1 MNFQI
6 KIEIMSIEIMKM
18 LIQSA
23 CGDGTL
29 SDPDRKLLEKKA
41 SDFGISLD
49 QLNKMIDAELKGVSA
64 GNQAETTANN
74 TNIEGSGF
82 VTEAP
87 STPSPSPAP
96 EPKPQQQTE
105 SSSEGSGF
113 ITEAPKPPTP
123 PQPAPAPASSAAS
136 TSSQSQSAFGPSMAV
151 SSRFTDVKPMS
162 SQGAMSTVYQGK
174 QYGKWIIIKRIK
186 PQFKDNE
193 DYKSLFF
200 KEFENAY
207 HLDHPNIVRILD
219 KGEDEEGAF
228 YTMEYV
234 DGQSLTDLIKTR
246 RTVKDERLTKKLFS
260 QMLDALSYVHKKQI
274 IHRDLKPD
282 NMIVTYRGDNV
293 KILDFGLASADY
305 FDDNLVKVGTP
316 KYAAPEQMTKGNE
329 VDQRAD
335 IYALGLILLEMTT
348 GSLDDKNAD
357 TVKNPNFQEII
368 RKSTKQ
374 NREER
379 FYDCQEIMEVLNRPI
394 SAAPVNP
401 PVTQT
406 VPPPT
411 PPKVETPK
419 PAPQAAPKPERTEIV
434 EEKKKSKAPL
444 FIILLLLLI
453 GLGVGAYFLFLKDK
467 GGNTEADNNNNP
479 PIENQTDNNQENGNQ
494 GNNQNQDQNNNQQQ
508 QVTPAPD
515 TNNGPSEE
523 EIRRNEEQSALKEEY
538 NKLMSEAQKVLDT
551 KNVARALPL
560 FEAIVNKT
568 PAYAEA
574 QNEAKEKV
582 KFCKDEIAKT
592 SLYSLKK
599 DQKDGKIGYL
609 NKDGYVVVDYLY
621 KGEIRHA
628 KGGKIL
634 ALKNESGKWGFIDD
648 ATKLPITE
656 FKYTD
661 TDNRHDFA
669 GEYKMIVS
677 GEPSRTDIIKA
688 DRIEEYRNGK
698 KIQTTDILR

>member
-1 MNFQI
+1 
-6 KIEIMSIEIMKM
+6 MSIEIMKM

-29 SDPDRKLLEKKA
+29 TDADRTLLEKKA
-41 SDFGISLD
+41 SDFGISKD
-49 QLNKMIDAELKGVSA
+49 KLNKMIEAELNGTTYEEPA
-64 GNQAETTANN
+64 AEQTSNDN
-74 TNIEGSGF
+74 LEGSGF

-87 STPSPSPAP
+87 QPAP
-96 EPKPQQQTE
+96 QPQPEPQTE
-105 SSSEGSGF
+105 LEGSGF
-113 ITEAPKPPTP
+113 VTEAPQPPTP
-123 PQPAPAPASSAAS
+123 PTPPAPPQQAPTTSS
-136 TSSQSQSAFGPSMAV
+136 TSFSQASFAQSTAV

-234 DGQSLTDLIKTR
+234 DGQSLTDLIKTG

-348 GSLDDKNAD
+348 GSLDDKNAY

-406 VPPPT
+406 VPPVA

-419 PAPQAAPKPERTEIV
+419 PAPQAAPKPEKTEIV

-444 FIILLLLLI
+444 FIILLLLLV
-453 GLGVGAYFLFLKDK
+453 GLGVGAYFLFLKEK

-479 PIENQTDNNQENGNQ
+479 PIENPTDNNQGNGNQ

-515 TNNGPSEE
+515 TNNGPSEG

>member
-1 MNFQI
+1 
-6 KIEIMSIEIMKM
+6 MSIEIMKM

-29 SDPDRKLLEKKA
+29 SDADRKLLEKKA
-41 SDFGISLD
+41 SDFNISQD
-49 QLNKMIDAELKGVSA
+49 QLNKMIEAELNGGQSENQVS
-64 GNQAETTANN
+64 
-74 TNIEGSGF
+74 TNDAAMEGSGF

-87 STPSPSPAP
+87 STPEPPKPQPQPQPAPAP
-96 EPKPQQQTE
+96 EP
-105 SSSEGSGF
+105 EGSGF
-113 ITEAPKPPTP
+113 ITEAQPAPA
-123 PQPAPAPASSAAS
+123 QPAPAPAPSVSSAS
-136 TSSQSQSAFGPSMAV
+136 VSQSAFGQSMAV

-162 SQGAMSTVYQGK
+162 TQGAMSTVYQGK

-193 DYKSLFF
+193 DYKNLFF

-234 DGQSLTDLIKTR
+234 DGQSLSDLIKTG

-374 NREER
+374 NRDER
-379 FYDCQEIMEVLNRPI
+379 FYDCQEVMDVLNRPVA
-394 SAAPVNP
+394 AAPVTP
-401 PVTQT
+401 PVTQAAS
-406 VPPPT
+406 VPT
-411 PPKVETPK
+411 PPKVETSK
-419 PAPQAAPKPERTEIV
+419 PAPQPAPQPKKTEIV

-444 FIILLLLLI
+444 LIILLLLLV

-467 GGNTEADNNNNP
+467 GGNTEADNNNP
-479 PIENQTDNNQENGNQ
+479 PIENPTDNNQGNDNQ
-494 GNNQNQDQNNNQQQ
+494 GNNQNQNQEQNNNQQQ
-508 QVTPAPD
+508 EVTPTPEP
-515 TNNGPSEE
+515 NNGPSEE
-523 EIRRNEEQSALKEEY
+523 EIRQNEQQSALKEEY
-538 NKLMSEAQKVLDT
+538 DKLMSEAQKVLDA

-592 SLYSLKK
+592 PLYSLKK
-599 DQKDGKIGYL
+599 DQKDGKTGYL

-634 ALKNESGKWGFIDD
+634 AVKNESGKWGFIDD
-648 ATKLPITE
+648 ASKLPITE

-669 GEYKMIVS
+669 GEYKMTVS
-677 GEPSRTDIIKA
+677 GNPSRTDIIKA
-688 DRIEEYRNGK
+688 DRIEEYRDGK

>member
-1 MNFQI
+1 
-6 KIEIMSIEIMKM
+6 MSIEIMKM

-29 SDPDRKLLEKKA
+29 TDADRTLLEKKA
-41 SDFGISLD
+41 SDFGISKD
-49 QLNKMIDAELKGVSA
+49 KLNKMIEAELNGTTYEEPA
-64 GNQAETTANN
+64 AEQTSNDN
-74 TNIEGSGF
+74 LEGSGF

-87 STPSPSPAP
+87 QPAP
-96 EPKPQQQTE
+96 QPQPEPQPE
-105 SSSEGSGF
+105 LEGSGF
-113 ITEAPKPPTP
+113 VTEAPQPPTP
-123 PQPAPAPASSAAS
+123 PTPPAPPQQAPTTSS
-136 TSSQSQSAFGPSMAV
+136 TSFSQASFAQSTAV

-234 DGQSLTDLIKTR
+234 DGQSLTDLIKTG

-348 GSLDDKNAD
+348 GSLNDKNAD

-374 NREER
+374 DREER
-379 FYDCQEIMEVLNRPI
+379 FYDCQEVMEVLNRPI
-394 SAAPVNP
+394 TATPPAAS
-401 PVTQT
+401 
-406 VPPPT
+406 VPPPP

-419 PAPQAAPKPERTEIV
+419 PTTPPPAPAPQAKKTEIV

-444 FIILLLLLI
+444 IIILLLLLL
-453 GLGVGAYFLFLKDK
+453 GLVAGVFFLFLIDDDE
-467 GGNTEADNNNNP
+467 TTDVDNNNP
-479 PIENQTDNNQENGNQ
+479 AIEAPVDNNQGSNNQNNNQ
-494 GNNQNQDQNNNQQQ
+494 GNNKSNNNPQPAPQPQ
-508 QVTPAPD
+508 PEPTPTPAPD
-515 TNNGPSEE
+515 NQQ
-523 EIRRNEEQSALKEEY
+523 NEEDAELSALTKQG
-538 NKLMSEAQKVLDT
+538 NACFDD
-551 KNVARALPL
+551 KNVARALTYY
-560 FEAIVNKT
+560 NK
-568 PAYAEA
+568 ALALKADYAP
-574 QNEAKEKV
+574 AKEKAA
-582 KFCKDEIAKT
+582 KCNEILKAT
-592 SLYSLKK
+592 STKNLS
-599 DQKDGKIGYL
+599 QKRGASPDGADKLGFVDA
-609 NKDGYVVVDYLY
+609 NGYVLIDYLY
-621 KGEIRHA
+621 EACPNGFQTDYGICLQKE
-628 KGGKIL
+628 KNGKY
-634 ALKNESGKWGFIDD
+634 GFI
-648 ATKLPITE
+648 ANSTKLPCSE
-656 FKYTD
+656 FIYNSVYAQPAYGFSCKD
-661 TDNRHDFA
+661 SSGKRWKIDL
-669 GEYKMIVS
+669 K
-677 GEPSRTDIIKA
+677 GEPSVKPM
-688 DRIEEYRNGK
+688 
-698 KIQTTDILR
+698 

>member
-1 MNFQI
+1 
-6 KIEIMSIEIMKM
+6 MSIEIMKM

-29 SDPDRKLLEKKA
+29 TDADRTLLEKKA
-41 SDFGISLD
+41 SDFGISKD
-49 QLNKMIDAELKGVSA
+49 KLNKMIEAELNGTTYEEPT
-64 GNQAETTANN
+64 AEQTSNEN
-74 TNIEGSGF
+74 LEGSGF

-87 STPSPSPAP
+87 QPAP
-96 EPKPQQQTE
+96 QPQPEPQPE
-105 SSSEGSGF
+105 LEGSGF
-113 ITEAPKPPTP
+113 VTEAPQPPTP
-123 PQPAPAPASSAAS
+123 PTPPAPPQQAPTTSS
-136 TSSQSQSAFGPSMAV
+136 TSFSQASFAQSTAV

-234 DGQSLTDLIKTR
+234 DGQSLTDLIKTG

-348 GSLDDKNAD
+348 GSLNDKNAD

-374 NREER
+374 DREER
-379 FYDCQEIMEVLNRPI
+379 FYDCQEVMEVLNRPI
-394 SAAPVNP
+394 TATPPAAS
-401 PVTQT
+401 
-406 VPPPT
+406 VPPPP

-419 PAPQAAPKPERTEIV
+419 PTTPPPAPAPQAKKTEIV

-444 FIILLLLLI
+444 IIILLLLLL
-453 GLGVGAYFLFLKDK
+453 GLVAGVFFLFLIDDDE
-467 GGNTEADNNNNP
+467 TTDVDNNNP
-479 PIENQTDNNQENGNQ
+479 AIEAPVDNNQGSNNQNNNQ
-494 GNNQNQDQNNNQQQ
+494 GNNKSNNNPQPAPQPQ
-508 QVTPAPD
+508 PEPTPTPAPD
-515 TNNGPSEE
+515 NQQ
-523 EIRRNEEQSALKEEY
+523 NEEDAELSALTKQG
-538 NKLMSEAQKVLDT
+538 NACFDD
-551 KNVARALPL
+551 KNVARALTYY
-560 FEAIVNKT
+560 NKALALKADYG
-568 PAYAEA
+568 P
-574 QNEAKEKV
+574 AKEKAA
-582 KFCKDEIAKT
+582 KCNEILKAT
-592 SLYSLKK
+592 STKNLS
-599 DQKDGKIGYL
+599 QKRGASPDGADKLGFVDA
-609 NKDGYVVVDYLY
+609 NGYVLIDYLY
-621 KGEIRHA
+621 EACPNGFQTDYGICLQKE
-628 KGGKIL
+628 KNGKY
-634 ALKNESGKWGFIDD
+634 GFI
-648 ATKLPITE
+648 ANSTKLPCSE
-656 FKYTD
+656 FIYNSVYAQPAYGFSCKD
-661 TDNRHDFA
+661 SSGKRWKIDL
-669 GEYKMIVS
+669 K
-677 GEPSRTDIIKA
+677 GEPSVKPM
-688 DRIEEYRNGK
+688 
-698 KIQTTDILR
+698 